1 MKKLL
6 AAGLV
11 IAGLIAFAGTCTIQ
25 HISLTK
31 IGSNDTFAGEVHND
45 SGVNLLQHNVV
56 VAFLDSSGTVLETKT
71 VSPCLR
77 TLQDGDV
84 DYFSAKSSKPAS
96 QTTVGLARIAFDGT
110 LKVGTAES
118 GDLTLSNI
126 VITRKDDT
134 ELTVTGTIKNNDDT
148 KLTDVTACIVV
159 FTSSDNVIIIGKDES
174 ISDLSHNNTDTFK
187 VELTVPDSTSTVDR
201 VDVHVDGLKDDVP
214 ILPESDTN
222 NTVKVCTP
230 TNTPVNTTTATA
242 TPTSITPTNTPTST
256 TTPPAATSTA
266 TTDPCD

>member
-148 KLTDVTACIVV
+148 KLTNVTACIVV